1 MGKVKERSEIEHD
14 KQMENFKEEC
24 KKIEDVKKRLEEI
37 QMKGGKLNPF
47 LKIQQLTEQL
57 RETAA
62 KNLEARDNSDVNA
75 AGTGTI
81 QDNYIN

>member
-47 LKIQQLTEQL
+47 LKI
-57 RETAA
+57 
-62 KNLEARDNSDVNA
+62 
-75 AGTGTI
+75 
-81 QDNYIN
+81 